1 MKHSYVKAL
10 IWILSF
16 LVEAD
21 TGNIGGKMS
30 HEFHLASEAG
40 EDVIL
45 VCDK

>member
-1 MKHSYVKAL
+1 MGHSYFL
-10 IWILSF
+10 LF

-30 HEFHLASEAG
+30 DEYHLVSDAG

-45 VCDK
+45 VCDQYVSPK